1 MFVQDGYREYQ
12 YHDKDRNTKLQ
23 TASLIQN
30 ICLNSNEASFIQNI
44 CLNRND
50 AAVVQNMCLNQNE
63 ATPRN
68 LTASSSFFK
77 ASSLLAVEGSESWPA
92 CSYS

>member
-1 MFVQDGYREYQ
+1 MFVQDGYWEYQ
-12 YHDKDRNTKLQ
+12 YHDKDRNPKHQ
-23 TASLIQN
+23 T
-30 ICLNSNEASFIQNI
+30 ASFIQNI

-50 AAVVQNMCLNQNE
+50 AAVIQNRCLNQNE